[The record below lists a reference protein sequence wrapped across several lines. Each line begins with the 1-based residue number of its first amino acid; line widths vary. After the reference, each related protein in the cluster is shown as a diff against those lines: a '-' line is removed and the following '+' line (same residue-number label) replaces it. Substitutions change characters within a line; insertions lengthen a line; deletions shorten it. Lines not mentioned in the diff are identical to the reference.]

1 MAVSDTPTLSPPSP
15 WVVRWLAAVKPGG
28 RVLDVACGR
37 GRHIAAAL
45 ATGLSV
51 TGIDRDT
58 AGNAFAAD
66 GRVALIEA
74 DLETDGG
81 RPLVGRHFDGIVVTN
96 YLHRPILPD
105 IVRAVA
111 PDGVLIY
118 ETFAAGHAQ
127 FGRPQRAD
135 FLLNL
140 GELIEA
146 VRGVLVPIAYEH
158 GRLTGPNRI
167 VQRIAAV
174 GPEHPWLAAPDLIL
188 L

>member
-1 MAVSDTPTLSPPSP
+1 MTSDMPPLTPPSP

-45 ATGLSV
+45 SAGLSA
-51 TGIDRDT
+51 TGIDRDI

-66 GRVALIEA
+66 SRATLIEA
-74 DLETDGG
+74 DLETDAGW
-81 RPLVGRHFDGIVVTN
+81 PLTGQRFDGVLVTN

-105 IVRAVA
+105 IVRAVS

-118 ETFAAGHAQ
+118 ETFAAGQ
-127 FGRPQRAD
+127 ERFGRPQRAD
-135 FLLNL
+135 FLLKP
-140 GELIEA
+140 GELIDA
-146 VRGVLVPIAYEH
+146 VRGVLVPIAFEH
-158 GRLTGPNRI
+158 GLLTGPDRI

-174 GPEHPWLAAPDLIL
+174 GSSHPWLAAPDRIL
-188 L
+188 LP